1 MTLIFKLETQ
11 QSTTEKLLVKR
22 QLLISSTR
30 NNLVVLVNMQEL
42 WVILSLLMRTLLD
55 QMQISLANLLTK
67 LKVRTFLMNIF
78 LLLKKLSTSA
88 LRRDLKLVIL

>member
-1 MTLIFKLETQ
+1 MVQ
-11 QSTTEKLLVKR
+11 R

-30 NNLVVLVNMQEL
+30 NNLVVLVNMPEL
-42 WVILSLLMRTLLD
+42 WVILSLLMRMLLD

-78 LLLKKLSTSA
+78 LLLKRLSMNA
-88 LRRDLKLVIL
+88 QRRDLKLVILWWVLSMY